1 MTNITGIQVQ
11 HPSFTRGDRIVRNSI
26 GILLFIA
33 ILLATAAR
41 VAASD
46 TTATPETLLIGPG
59 DVLHV
64 QILDTPELEQH
75 PRVTDAGT
83 IPLTG
88 VGSAKVIGLTPQEAA
103 AKVRQLLISSHYM
116 NHPDVTVTVESY
128 ASQTVS
134 VLGQVKDPG
143 TYSIATPRSVMSVIS
158 LAGGLTNSADYR
170 ITIQHHGGT
179 EKPTKYTLS
188 NDPDV
193 AIANDVKVMPGDTVI
208 VPRAGIAYV
217 LGDVGRPGGFVMQN
231 NHSQLTVLQAVALAG
246 GTLSSAVPSHARL
259 IRLSDSGYKE
269 VPINFSAIQKGKAP
283 DLQLNP
289 DDVIYIPYSYLRNI
303 ASTSS
308 GIAAATAGAAV
319 YAIP

>member
-1 MTNITGIQVQ
+1 
-11 HPSFTRGDRIVRNSI
+11 VRNPI
-26 GILLFIA
+26 GIFLF
-33 ILLATAAR
+33 LAM
-41 VAASD
+41 VLGSVGQVIASD
-46 TTATPETLLIGPG
+46 KPAPPETLLIGSG

-64 QILDTPELEQH
+64 QVLDTPELEQH
-75 PRVTDAGT
+75 PRVTDGGA

-88 VGSAKVIGLTPQEAA
+88 VGSAQVAGLTPQEAA
-103 AKVRQLLISSHYM
+103 AKVRQLLISSHFM
-116 NHPDVTVTVESY
+116 NHPDVIVTVESY

-134 VLGQVKDPG
+134 VLGQVTNPG

-158 LAGGLTNSADYR
+158 LAGGLTNSADYT

-193 AIANDVKVMPGDTVI
+193 AISNDVKVMPGDTVI

-231 NHSQLTVLQAVALAG
+231 NHSQLTIMQAVALAG
-246 GTLSSAVPSHARL
+246 GTLSSAVPSHAKL
-259 IRLSDSGYKE
+259 IRRLPDSGYKE
-269 VPINFSAIQKGKAP
+269 VPVNFSAIQKGKAP
-283 DLQLNP
+283 DFQLNP

-303 ASTSS
+303 ASSAS
-308 GIAAATAGAAV
+308 GIVSSTAGAAV

>member
-1 MTNITGIQVQ
+1 
-11 HPSFTRGDRIVRNSI
+11 VRNPI
-26 GILLFIA
+26 GIFVC
-33 ILLATAAR
+33 LAMMFLGSAGR
-41 VAASD
+41 IMASD
-46 TTATPETLLIGPG
+46 TPATTETLLIGPG

-64 QILDTPELEQH
+64 QVLDTPELEQH
-75 PRVTDAGT
+75 PRVTDAGA

-88 VGSAKVIGLTPQEAA
+88 VGSAQVAGLTPQEAS
-103 AKVRQLLISSHYM
+103 AKVRQLLISSHFM
-116 NHPDVTVTVESY
+116 NHPDVTVTIETF

-134 VLGQVKDPG
+134 VLGQVTNPG
-143 TYSIATPRSVMSVIS
+143 NYSIATPRSVMSVIS
-158 LAGGLTNSADYR
+158 LAGGLTNSADYT

-193 AIANDVKVMPGDTVI
+193 AIAHDVKVMPGDTVI

-231 NHSQLTVLQAVALAG
+231 NHSQLTIMQAVALAG
-246 GTLSSAVPSHARL
+246 GTLSSAVPSHAKL
-259 IRLSDSGYKE
+259 IRRLPDSGYKE
-269 VPINFSAIQKGKAP
+269 VPVNFSAIQKGKAP
-283 DLQLNP
+283 DFQLNP

-303 ASTSS
+303 ASSAS
-308 GIAAATAGAAV
+308 GIVSSTAGAAV

>member
-1 MTNITGIQVQ
+1 M
-11 HPSFTRGDRIVRNSI
+11 RNSI
-26 GILLFIA
+26 GMLVFIA
-33 ILLATAAR
+33 VLLGGVGR
-41 VAASD
+41 VLASD
-46 TTATPETLLIGPG
+46 TTTTPETLLIGPG

-64 QILDTPELEQH
+64 QVLDTPELEQH
-75 PRVTDAGT
+75 PRVTDAGV

-88 VGSAKVIGLTPQEAA
+88 VGSAKVAGLTPEEAA
-103 AKVRQLLISSHYM
+103 ATVRQLLISRHYM
-116 NHPDVTVTVESY
+116 NHPDVTITVDSY

-134 VLGQVKDPG
+134 VLGQVKSPG

-158 LAGGLTNSADYR
+158 LAGGLTSSADYN
-170 ITIQHHGGT
+170 ITIQHPGSP

-193 AIANDVKVMPGDTVI
+193 AIANDVKVKPGDTVI
-208 VPRAGIAYV
+208 VPKAGIAYV

-231 NHSQLTVLQAVALAG
+231 NHSQLTLLQAVSLAG

-259 IRLSDSGYKE
+259 IRRSDSGFTE
-269 VPINFSAIQKGKAP
+269 TQINFSAIQKGKAP

-303 ASTSS
+303 AGSAS
-308 GIAAATAGAAV
+308 GIAASTAGAAV
-319 YAIP
+319 YSIP